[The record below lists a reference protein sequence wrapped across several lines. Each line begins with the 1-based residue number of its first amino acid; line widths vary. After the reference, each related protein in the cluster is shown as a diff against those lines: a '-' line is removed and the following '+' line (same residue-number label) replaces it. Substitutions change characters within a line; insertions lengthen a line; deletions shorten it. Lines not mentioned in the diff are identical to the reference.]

1 MPPVTVDITSLAY
14 GGKGVGRIDGK
25 VVFVPYTAPG
35 DRVKIDIILEK
46 KGFLEGRLLE
56 VLHSSPLR
64 QDPPCPIF
72 GRCGG
77 CHWEHIQYQA
87 QVYWK
92 DRIFRETIERIG
104 GIRDL
109 PLDPPIPAAE
119 PFRYRVKAQFHIK
132 DHIWGFFEA
141 GSHRVIEVG
150 ECYLLDPVLNKAF
163 ISLRNYIEENQSGLP
178 IHAVEIGKS
187 DLDGKT
193 VALIHLKEKKDLK
206 PDEILEA
213 IKELKGIEFRITLPG
228 KRSGKIISTIGDTS
242 LIYRFRGLTLKAEI
256 STFSQ
261 VNISQNLRLVD
272 TVLEYVDVGHE
283 DSILDLYCGAGNLAL
298 PLAER
303 CRKAIGV
310 DMDPSAISDATS
322 NAKANSIKNVNF
334 ICSDASMGLKSVSK
348 TLPVIV
354 VLDPPREGGFEVI
367 KGIAG
372 LKPRR
377 IVYVSCNPSTLARDL
392 AVLIR
397 EGYVVKRARVI
408 DMFPQTY
415 HIEGVVELQHG

>member
-1 MPPVTVDITSLAY
+1 MPAVTVDITSLAY

-35 DRVKIDIILEK
+35 DRVNIEITSEK
-46 KGFLEGRLLE
+46 KGFFEGRLIE
-56 VLHSSPLR
+56 VVMPSPFR
-64 QDPPCPIF
+64 QTPTCSLF
-72 GRCGG
+72 GKCGG
-77 CHWEHIQYQA
+77 CHWEHISYQT
-87 QVYWK
+87 QVEWK

-109 PLDPPIPAAE
+109 PLEPPIPAAE
-119 PFRYRVKAQFHIK
+119 PLRYRVKAQFHIK

-141 GSHRVIEVG
+141 GSHRVIEVE
-150 ECYLLDPVLNKAF
+150 ECHLLDPVLNKTF
-163 ISLRNYIEENQSGLP
+163 ISLRNYMAENQSGLP
-178 IHAVEIGKS
+178 IHTVEIGKS
-187 DLDGKT
+187 DLDGKA

-206 PDEILEA
+206 PEAILEA

-228 KRSGKIISTIGDTS
+228 KRSGKVTSTIGDTS
-242 LIYRFRGLTLKAEI
+242 LIYRLRGMTLKAGV

-261 VNISQNLRLVD
+261 VNISQNLCLVD
-272 TVLEYVDVGHE
+272 TVLEYADVGHE

-303 CRKAIGV
+303 CRKVTGV
-310 DMDPSAISDATS
+310 DMDPSAIGDAIL
-322 NAKANSIKNVNF
+322 NAKANSIKNVNL
-334 ICSDASMGLKSVSK
+334 ICSDASMGLKSLSK
-348 TLPVIV
+348 TLPDIV

-372 LKPRR
+372 LKPKRV
-377 IVYVSCNPSTLARDL
+377 VYVSCNPSTLARDL
-392 AVLIR
+392 AVLIK
-397 EGYVVKRARVI
+397 EGYVINRARVI

-415 HIEGVVELQHG
+415 HIEGLVELLLK